1 MSSATWTARQSQL
14 AQLEEEFES
23 AYTTKRTLLSWPV
36 AILMMYRFLEGTANQ
51 YMTRA
56 VTMATRQTTM
66 RKLEVLFEKHDFKSL
81 PVVKEGKML
90 GIVTNFDFL
99 RAFAFTTGQG
109 VPHYDELLGR
119 PVRNDDRSLFRRPLT
134 RVLQLSVSLKSRS
147 FPVIR
152 SERQLMW
159 IISRGGRDTRTWDAG
174 EARYVLSGKSNDG
187 AMAS

>member
-36 AILMMYRFLEGTANQ
+36 AILMMNRFLEGTANQ

-119 PVRNDDRSLFRRPLT
+119 PVAKVMTEAPLT